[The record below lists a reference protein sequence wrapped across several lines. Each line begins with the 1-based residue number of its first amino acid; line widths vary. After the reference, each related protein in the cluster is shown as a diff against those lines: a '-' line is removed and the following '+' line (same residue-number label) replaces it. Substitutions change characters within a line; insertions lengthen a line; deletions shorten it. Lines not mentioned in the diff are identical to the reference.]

1 MRAPPPDFRY
11 VGLTIHDR
19 GLGLLRR
26 ILGLGRPRAGE
37 SLAFVPWGILL
48 SAGSDLRV
56 LPWSAVERVQ
66 VEVRRGGDDGIRSTV
81 VVETQREVF
90 RAGARGALGLE
101 SLVVSVGRW
110 ANEAVCPV
118 AVDLEGTRS
127 LDAEPAEPSFARLLD
142 VADDVAARMGGPLGD
157 LSLGYRGA
165 SDADAWRAQWRRLRA
180 ILRSRETA
188 PADARPL
195 AALVAA
201 RVGAIACVPD
211 LLRLVSAPS
220 GFVALVAKA
229 AALRLGAP
237 LERAGGLEEVGAFVT
252 PEDLADATLFAVGE

>member
-1 MRAPPPDFRY
+1 VRAPPPDFRY
-11 VGLTIHDR
+11 VGLAIHDR

-26 ILGLGRPRAGE
+26 ILGLGPSRVGE
-37 SLAFVPWGILL
+37 SLAFVPWGILV
-48 SAGSDLRV
+48 SAGPDLRV

-66 VEVRRGGDDGIRSTV
+66 VEVRRGGEDGTRSAV

-90 RAGARGALGLE
+90 RAAARGALGLE
-101 SLVVSVGRW
+101 SLVSVGHW
-110 ANEAVCPV
+110 ADEAVCPV
-118 AVDLEGTRS
+118 AIDLDGTRS
-127 LDAEPAEPSFARLLD
+127 LEAEPAEPTFARLLE
-142 VADDVAARMGGPLGD
+142 VADAVAARMGGPLGD
-157 LSLGYRGA
+157 LSVGYRGA
-165 SDADAWRAQWRRLRA
+165 SDADAWRAQWRRLRS

-252 PEDLADATLFAVGE
+252 PEDLVDATLFAVGE